1 MAHVSGDWN
10 PLGEVFYRKLE
21 LYSMDRSWQEIAE
34 LKKFKVAAAPYGGP
48 IALVRDE
55 SKMTHVRGG
64 TRPTIYIYT
73 SSGREISQFRW
84 DSGKLLHMGWS
95 SSEDLLCVQEDGTAL
110 VYDIF
115 GSFKRNFSLGQ
126 EARDTK
132 VVECKIF
139 QGYVGTGL
147 AILTGSYRFFV
158 INNIDEGHSRKMV
171 EVPGLDCPPSSWGII
186 CRDRHTQI
194 LLAKEKQLFLVDYTD
209 AHEQALETR
218 SPVNAFIEMAV
229 SFDNRL
235 LALFADTGL
244 LWIGSSDLQKVYCE
258 FDTKSQVRPKQLA
271 WCGTGAVVGY
281 WENLLL
287 VIGPHKDWI
296 KFNMDSDAYLIPE
309 VDGVRIVDTFTHELL
324 QRVPVV
330 VEEIF
335 KIGSM
340 APGAML
346 FEASKEFQKES
357 QRADE
362 YIRMVKD
369 QLPLAVD
376 QAIEAAG
383 CEYEPA
389 TQRMLLRAASFGKCF
404 LTNMGPEKFVNM
416 CKLLRV
422 LNSVREYHVGM
433 PLSYEQ
439 LKRLTLPVLIDRL
452 ILRRQWC
459 LAMHISRFLKLPEA
473 DGESRILGHWA
484 CYKVLQKHIADEKIA
499 QDIKSK
505 LDTAPGIA
513 YSEIAK
519 KASECGRTQL
529 AVRLLEYEP
538 RAAEQVPLLMTMR
551 DQKVALTKAIESGD
565 TDLVYLV
572 LLQMQETMPMG
583 DFLMSLRNQPM
594 AQSLFMQFC
603 REQKP
608 SLLSD
613 LYYQNDDFQ
622 EMANC
627 QVAESFKMT
636 EFQHKADKLNGAHD
650 NYTKARNEFAAKA
663 TEEQNRL
670 LGYQRRLEEQYKV
683 AFIGKSLHNT
693 MHELVSKNMGKL
705 AEQLRKEFKVPDKRF
720 WWLKIDA
727 LANSGDWIE
736 LEKFA
741 KSKKSPIG
749 YEPFVEVCMNHHN
762 KYEANKYIGRV
773 AAENKVKMYIKMG
786 SMEEAAD
793 LAFQQRS
800 EEDLNQVMRHCLGN
814 RALTAKIQSMKSQLA
829 AKK

>member
-1 MAHVSGDWN
+1 MAHITGDWN

-21 LYSMDRSWQEIAE
+21 LYSMDRSWQEVAD

-48 IALVRDE
+48 IALVRDD
-55 SKMTHVRGG
+55 SKTGVRGS
-64 TRPTIYIYT
+64 TRPTVYIYT

-84 DSGKLLHMGWS
+84 DSGQLLQMGWS
-95 SSEDLLCVQEDGTAL
+95 SREDLLCVQDDGTVL

-115 GSFKRNFSLGQ
+115 GTFQRNFSLGQ

-132 VVECKIF
+132 VLECKIF
-139 QGYVGTGL
+139 QGFVGTGL

-158 INNIDEGHSRKMV
+158 INNIDDPHSRKMV
-171 EVPGLDCPPSSWGII
+171 EVPGLDCPPSSWSII

-194 LLAKEKQLFLVDYTD
+194 LLAKERQLFLLDYTD
-209 AHEQALETR
+209 VHEQMLETR
-218 SPVNAFIEMAV
+218 SNVNSFIEMAV

-244 LWIGSSDLQKVYCE
+244 LWIGSSDLQKCYCE
-258 FDTKSQVRPKQLA
+258 FDTKSQMRPKQLA

-296 KFNMDSDAYLIPE
+296 KFNMDSDAYLVPE
-309 VDGVRIVDTFTHELL
+309 ADGVRIVDTHTHELL

-357 QRADE
+357 QKADE

-369 QLPLAVD
+369 QLSLAVD
-376 QAIEAAG
+376 QTIEAAG

-404 LTNMGPEKFVNM
+404 LTNLNPEKFVNM

-422 LNSVREYHVGM
+422 LNSVREYHVGV

-473 DGESRILGHWA
+473 DGESRILAHWA
-484 CYKVLQKHIADEKIA
+484 CYKVLQKHIADERIA

-505 LDTAPGIA
+505 LDTTPGIA

-551 DQKVALTKAIESGD
+551 DQKVALIKAIESGD
-565 TDLVYLV
+565 TDLVYMV
-572 LLQMQETMPMG
+572 LLQMKETMPMG
-583 DFLMSLRNQPM
+583 DFLMSLRNHPM

-603 REQKP
+603 REQNP
-608 SLLSD
+608 ALLSD
-613 LYYQNDDFQ
+613 LHYQNDDFQ
-622 EMANC
+622 EMGNC
-627 QVAESFKMT
+627 QVAESFQTSDMRQKL
-636 EFQHKADKLNGAHD
+636 DKLNQAQD
-650 NYTKARNEFAAKA
+650 SYTKARNELAAKA
-663 TEEQNRL
+663 AEEQAKL
-670 LGYQRRLEEQYKV
+670 LGYQQKLEEQYKV
-683 AFIGKSLHNT
+683 TYIGKTLHDT
-693 MHELVSKNMGKL
+693 MHELISKNMSKL

-720 WWLKIDA
+720 WWMKVDA
-727 LANSGDWIE
+727 LASAGDWLE
-736 LEKFA
+736 LERFA

-749 YEPFVEVCMNHHN
+749 YEPFVEVCMKHAN

-773 AAENKVKMYIKMG
+773 TAEHKVKMYIRMG
-786 SMEEAAD
+786 SLEEAAD
-793 LAFQQRS
+793 LAFQQRN
-800 EEDLNQVMRHCLGN
+800 EEDLNLVLRQSIGN
-814 RALTAKIQSMKSQLA
+814 RTLSAKIQSMKAQLV
-829 AKK
+829 AKR